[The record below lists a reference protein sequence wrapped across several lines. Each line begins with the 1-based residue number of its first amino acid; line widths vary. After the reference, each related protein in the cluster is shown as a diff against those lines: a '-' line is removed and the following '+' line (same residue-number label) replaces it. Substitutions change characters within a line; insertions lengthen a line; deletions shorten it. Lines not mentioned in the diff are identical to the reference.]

1 MLFIKSLI
9 IRMSLST
16 CLLCDSNNIDL
27 LNINNIFVTKCI
39 MCGFQY
45 IPNNKQYIGENYY
58 SNYSSKREASKKY
71 TKLNVLR
78 KEQYRIDAKFLSRY
92 ISHNSRILDVGCS
105 KGDFLFEI
113 HNCYNLKSLM
123 GVDIDISA
131 ISEAKREYSDIA
143 IFKNIDILKVDSN
156 ESFDL
161 ILFRGTFQYLD
172 KELHKSIKYIK
183 KLLNKNGKIIIFSL
197 PSTDSFIYKLLEDKW
212 SLFNPEMSLMF
223 NEKSMRFL
231 CEQHS
236 LIIDDINYP
245 YLEDIYSNIEDDYNQ
260 VKNIINGKSITST
273 PFWGAIMRVVISQK

>member
-1 MLFIKSLI
+1 MSLI
-9 IRMSLST
+9 T
-16 CLLCDSNNIDL
+16 CFLCDSNNIDL
-27 LNINNIFVTKCI
+27 LNINNIFVTKCNK
-39 MCGFQY
+39 CGFQY

-58 SNYSSKREASKKY
+58 SNYSKGRYHKKN
-71 TKLNVLR
+71 TKLNALR
-78 KEQYRIDAKFLSRY
+78 KEQYRIDANFLSRY

-105 KGDFLFEI
+105 TGNFLFEI
-113 HNCYNLKSLM
+113 HNCYNLKSLL

-131 ISEAKREYSDIA
+131 ISEAKRKYSDIA
-143 IFKNIDILKVDSN
+143 TFKNIDLLKVDSN

-161 ILFRGTFQYLD
+161 ILFRGTLQYLD
-172 KELHKSIKYIK
+172 KNLHKSIQHIK

-197 PSTDSFIYKLLEDKW
+197 PSSDSFIYKLLEDKW
-212 SLFNPEMSLMF
+212 SLFHPEMSLIF

-245 YLEDIYSNIEDDYNQ
+245 YLEDVYSNIEDDYNQ